1 MKQQSN
7 RKLLEL
13 RQSVK
18 QSLFKSVKTERSQY
32 PTETKRSK
40 SITQWTQFTFFKQN
54 QQSKITKFH
63 DVYRMTK
70 KIGTGAHGV
79 VKICNKIQDQLKIN
93 YAVKKL
99 SCKNDPEL
107 IRTIIQTFN
116 INRTLNNHPKII
128 RSYDLYIDENEQVAY
143 WVMEYC
149 NYKSLQSYMYKSIPD
164 VVIQQIM
171 KQLAQTITEIH
182 KKGICHRDL
191 KPDNILVKLHGQ
203 IDIKIIDFGV
213 SKKFMVKK
221 KNDRIYH
228 EMWTRT
234 GSLLYQAPETF
245 LGGGYDEKLDVWSV
259 GVILYQ
265 LLCGKFPFICDS
277 KLDTIEMIT
286 DPNLTINQ
294 NKELQLLQP
303 LQIDLLK
310 RLLNK
315 NPEKRLTAEEFSLH
329 PWINQVSTT
338 KSISSD
344 DLQIN
349 KGSEIITTSLNL
361 DETQI
366 RIDFSNHIH
375 YTQKQFQELLI
386 HIKDHVIEDSQSRK
400 SSYQIIS
407 AHTSYEASPINQ
419 TDETQQPNYKK

>member
-7 RKLLEL
+7 RKLFEI

-18 QSLFKSVKTERSQY
+18 QSLFLSLKTERSQY

-40 SITQWTQFTFFKQN
+40 SITQWKQFTIFKQN
-54 QQSKITKFH
+54 QQSKISKFH
-63 DVYRMTK
+63 DVYKVTK
-70 KIGTGAHGV
+70 KIGIGAHGV
-79 VKICNKIQDQLKIN
+79 VKICYKILDQLKIN

-99 SCKNDPEL
+99 SCQNDPEL

-116 INRTLNNHPKII
+116 INRTLNDNPKII
-128 RSYDLYIDENEQVAY
+128 KSYDLYIDENEQVAY

-149 NYKSLQSYMYKSIPD
+149 NYKSLQSYMQKSIPD

-191 KPDNILVKLHGQ
+191 KPDNILVRLHGQ

-221 KNDRIYH
+221 KNDKIYH

-245 LGGGYDEKLDVWSV
+245 LGGGYDEKVDVWSV

-265 LLCGKFPFICDS
+265 LLCGKFPFFCDS
-277 KLDTIEMIT
+277 KLDTIELIT
-286 DPNLTINQ
+286 DPNLTIDQ
-294 NKELQLLQP
+294 NKELKLLQP

-315 NPEKRLTAEEFSLH
+315 NPEKRLSAEEFSLH
-329 PWINQVSTT
+329 PWINEISTS
-338 KSISSD
+338 KSTSRD

-349 KGSEIITTSLNL
+349 KNNEITTSVNL
-361 DETQI
+361 DATSI
-366 RIDFSNHIH
+366 KIDFSNHIH
-375 YTQKQFQELLI
+375 YAHKQFQELI
-386 HIKDHVIEDSQSRK
+386 IQIKDHVIEDSQSRK
-400 SSYQIIS
+400 SSYQIPS
-407 AHTSYEASPINQ
+407 AHTSYDVSPINQ
-419 TDETQQPNYKK
+419 IDETKQQKSKK